1 MQQKRD
7 RHQTK
12 CKGLFAERLQR
23 RWYSLPEWLGDGGRT
38 SAPREPQAVC
48 HFSHPVPRHLE
59 DVQTGP
65 GLFLDRGGGGYCTLS
80 GLLSD
85 LRKKILNATMSNHQV
100 LTVAAAATFHC
111 AHIDIHTWNEGTE
124 TGVLLMGFFFLGRS
138 IQRLGTLGP
147 FEGRGKTLHLPHLSL
162 LCCQRRYRQWEPGET
177 SLQASKEISRIYILH
192 VDWEQAHLMHWQL
205 NCKIYETDIT
215 RSPQK
220 WSHTSRMAIKR

>member
-7 RHQTK
+7 RHQIK

-23 RWYSLPEWLGDGGRT
+23 RWYSLPEWLGDWGRT

-48 HFSHPVPRHLE
+48 HFSYPVPRHLE

-80 GLLSD
+80 ALLSD
-85 LRKKILNATMSNHQV
+85 LRKKILNATMFKQCLTIMTVKAKV

-111 AHIDIHTWNEGTE
+111 AHNWYPHMLWKNWDRCAFDG
-124 TGVLLMGFFFLGRS
+124 FFLGRS

-147 FEGRGKTLHLPHLSL
+147 FEGGGKTLHLPRLSL

-177 SLQASKEISRIYILH
+177 SLQAFKDNARLYILH
-192 VDWEQAHLMHWQL
+192 VDLEQAHLMHWQL
-205 NCKIYETDIT
+205 NCKINEKCYY
-215 RSPQK
+215 
-220 WSHTSRMAIKR
+220 